1 MKTSAMNEL
10 ILISISKT
18 ELDDLITESVRK
30 CLFEYSSSTASFPN
44 LKFQG
49 NTLNEFMTIED
60 LSASINMPKPTIY
73 ALCSKGKI
81 PHIKKAKR
89 LLFSKTDIVLWLN
102 EGKRK
107 TQEQLQSESV
117 DSLSVFKKCR
127 K

>member
-1 MKTSAMNEL
+1 MNEL

-30 CLFEYSSSTASFPN
+30 CLYEYSSSTVSFSN
-44 LKFQG
+44 LKSQG
-49 NTLNEFMTIED
+49 NTLNEFMTIEE

-73 ALCSKGKI
+73 ALCSKAKI

-107 TQEQLQSESV
+107 TQEQLQAESLA
-117 DSLSVFKKCR
+117 SLSVIKKCR